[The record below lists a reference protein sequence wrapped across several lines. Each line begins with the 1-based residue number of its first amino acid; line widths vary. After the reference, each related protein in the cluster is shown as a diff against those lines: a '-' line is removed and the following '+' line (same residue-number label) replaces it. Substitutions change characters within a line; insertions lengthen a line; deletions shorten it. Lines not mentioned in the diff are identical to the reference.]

1 MEAVKADKYNADR
14 CTDWYNENKDQD
26 NNKRWKTRR
35 KVKGQMKATLYLS
48 RRNENTPS
56 KKKKKRRTEEWCRG
70 RQRRMSHFRVWAVS
84 HFFLNTCQRNRPHT
98 CTVQSSNCTQ
108 GHGPQVPR
116 LLKHSPPDARHSR
129 PALFILGAKCKLLR
143 GRFPVAPQEGTH

>member
-26 NNKRWKTRR
+26 NKKRWKTRR

-48 RRNENTPS
+48 RQNENTPS
-56 KKKKKRRTEEWCRG
+56 KKKKGVMQGETTQDESL
-70 RQRRMSHFRVWAVS
+70 QSMSS
-84 HFFLNTCQRNRPHT
+84 ESFLPQHSQRNRPYT
-98 CTVQSSNCTQ
+98 CMVQSSNCTQ
-108 GHGPQVPR
+108 EHGPQVPR

-129 PALFILGAKCKLLR
+129 PVLFILGAKCKLLR